1 MNYNLITSLVK
12 NAISG
17 CHELNNA
24 RIVNS
29 YPPQRADSPV
39 KRTICSVGVLS
50 AQNKNTA
57 SGGVIKE
64 GGGSEAT
71 VYVDIY
77 TPSASGGD
85 FSASCALSLCNM
97 PIDSAGKYNI
107 ISTFKG
113 TSFFNNCCA
122 YVSRVEITFCDIME
136 NTSEDKPENLFNI
149 FIDNSAYIC
158 RKILIK
164 NQNTL
169 SAVECYGENYPTDF
183 IQTSKLVTVTV
194 NRCPAD
200 DGKSLYHLSYP
211 FKMDFSADYCP
222 ALNDCA
228 VTKYEL
234 DESLNRE
241 IVTIV
246 GRSGR

>member
-17 CHELNNA
+17 CQELNNA
-24 RIVNS
+24 RIVNA

-57 SGGVIKE
+57 S
-64 GGGSEAT
+64 GGSEAT

-97 PIDSAGKYNI
+97 PIESSGKYS
-107 ISTFKG
+107 ISSAFKG

-122 YVSRVEITFCDIME
+122 YVSRVEISFCDVKE
-136 NTSEDKPENLFNI
+136 NISEDKPENSFNI

-158 RKILIK
+158 RKISIK

-169 SAVECYGENYPTDF
+169 SAVECYGENHPADF
-183 IQTSKLVTVTV
+183 IQNSRLVTVTV

-200 DGKSLYHLSYP
+200 DGKSLCHLSYP

-228 VTKYEL
+228 VTKYEI